1 MTSQWLSLTWYGSY
15 HFFFFRQAAT
25 KILEEAEE
33 IAQLETEAA
42 GGATAVDGTSAEGA
56 EAAQEER
63 APTEDEEPMNGE
75 EEPAPGTVPA
85 GAFGG
90 TADAEGFFMRKHLSE
105 AGRRASN
112 RYVLFVCLFYLFKHG
127 LKILALSR
135 LAVFQQV
142 RNSGGKKKKYMY
154 ALCLGKTC
162 LGQGSLILN
171 PDDYL
176 PEAAADKFQ
185 LTKLTEDITV

>member
-1 MTSQWLSLTWYGSY
+1 MTISDFHWQIWFLPIIL
-15 HFFFFRQAAT
+15 FRQAAT

-112 RYVLFVCLFYLFKHG
+112 RYVCSMSG
-127 LKILALSR
+127 RDLSWTR
-135 LAVFQQV
+135 ELD
-142 RNSGGKKKKYMY
+142 
-154 ALCLGKTC
+154 
-162 LGQGSLILN
+162 
-171 PDDYL
+171 P
-176 PEAAADKFQ
+176 
-185 LTKLTEDITV
+185 